1 MKHLGYR
8 GNPRGQPRPA
18 SIELTIDELVLFGFS
33 PGDRH
38 RISDAAERELTRLLK
53 ERGIPE
59 IPALGSDRAVL
70 DCGHF
75 RAGPRA
81 KAETIAA
88 QVAEAVY
95 GGLKRWT

>member
-1 MKHLGYR
+1 MKHRGYQ
-8 GNPRGQPRPA
+8 GNLMGQPRPA
-18 SIELTIDELVLFGFS
+18 SIELDIDELVLFGFS

-38 RISDAAERELTRLLK
+38 RISDAAERELTRLLL

-59 IPALGSDRAVL
+59 IQALGSDRAFF
-70 DCGHF
+70 DSGQF
-75 RAGPRA
+75 KAGPKV
-81 KAETIAA
+81 KADTIGA